1 MKKLV
6 VFFILISFALAFWFN
21 KKIPDKILVY
31 KTEKKLSLYHNNKKY
46 TYDIA
51 TGKYPGDKQK
61 VGDCRTPVGKFK
73 IISIER
79 SDTWSYDFEDDGL
92 GPIVGAYGPWFLR
105 FDGKWEGIAIHGT
118 HDETTIGKNDT
129 HGCIRMKNRDLVEL
143 KKMVY
148 AGYPV
153 EVFEK

>member
-6 VFFILISFALAFWFN
+6 LIFLLLNFSLAFWF
-21 KKIPDKILVY
+21 KQKQPDKIIIY
-31 KTEKKLSLYHNNKKY
+31 KTAKKLVLYNNNQKY

-61 VGDCRTPVGKFK
+61 VGDCRTPLGNFK
-73 IISIER
+73 IISIEK
-79 SDTWSYDFEDDGL
+79 SDTWSYDFEDDEL

-105 FDGKWEGIAIHGT
+105 FDGPWEGIAIHGT

-129 HGCIRMKNRDLVEL
+129 HGCIRLRNRELEGLKN
-143 KKMVY
+143 KIY
-148 AGYPV
+148 IGYPV
-153 EVFEK
+153 EIKN